1 MNEETPM
8 TDDDVMI
15 PSATPVS
22 AMQVHIPRLAR
33 EHYETREY
41 LIKLQAEVLKLVG
54 VVDELIQTMD
64 PNPTAEPK
72 PSGKKNK

>member
-1 MNEETPM
+1 MSEETPM

-41 LIKLQAEVLKLVG
+41 LIKLQAEVIKLVG
-54 VVDELIQTMD
+54 VVGDLIQTMD
-64 PNPTAEPK
+64 NNPTAEPK
-72 PSGKKNK
+72 SSKKSK

>member
-1 MNEETPM
+1 MSEKPPM

-41 LIKLQAEVLKLVG
+41 LIKLQAEVIKLVG
-54 VVDELIQTMD
+54 VVDDLIQTMD
-64 PNPTAEPK
+64 NNPTAEVK
-72 PSGKKNK
+72 SSKKSK